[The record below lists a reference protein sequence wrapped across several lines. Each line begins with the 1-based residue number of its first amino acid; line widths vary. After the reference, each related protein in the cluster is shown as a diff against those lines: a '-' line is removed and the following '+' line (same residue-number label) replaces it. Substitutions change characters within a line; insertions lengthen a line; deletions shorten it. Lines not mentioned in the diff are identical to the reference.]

1 MAYPELAERSNRLS
15 AVQPNASPPISRTAA
30 DFLRSVVTGW
40 LYWPI
45 IVLLNVGL
53 VVLGAYLGSIPPG
66 WYTAV
71 AIAGAGLVVMAVLG
85 LPSLRSRWTRE
96 YERATAEELIALVQ
110 FYYLPILMRLG
121 RQVGQPTREHLAS
134 VEEAVISAADHICG
148 PSDVR
153 VRGVLFEASSGYLQP
168 KLDRFSSGQP
178 SQRRFAERGRG
189 PADKEA
195 WRTARTGKP
204 KTYPDLAQHQP
215 PGFEPGSNKY
225 ATFSTCGILGV
236 NGEVYGM
243 LNIDAEIPDVFTGI
257 DETVL
262 ELLARTLSVAYA
274 VMEEEGGS

>member
-134 VEEAVISAADHICG
+134 VEEAVISAAAPLMSGCAVSCSKHQAAICSRSWTDSAPGSRRSAGSPSAGEGQPTRRLGG
-148 PSDVR
+148 PPAQVSR
-153 VRGVLFEASSGYLQP
+153 KRIRISHNTSHRGSNPEATSTQPSVPAASSV
-168 KLDRFSSGQP
+168 S
-178 SQRRFAERGRG
+178 
-189 PADKEA
+189 
-195 WRTARTGKP
+195 TAR
-204 KTYPDLAQHQP
+204 
-215 PGFEPGSNKY
+215 
-225 ATFSTCGILGV
+225 STAC
-236 NGEVYGM
+236 
-243 LNIDAEIPDVFTGI
+243 
-257 DETVL
+257 
-262 ELLARTLSVAYA
+262 
-274 VMEEEGGS
+274 